1 MSTGAC
7 LSRYLKAGLVRETVA
22 MDVRRAQPLTG
33 QSLGLKVFAL
43 EVSHVPE
50 QQMIQI
56 LASYSVDKMHKEGV

>member
-1 MSTGAC
+1 
-7 LSRYLKAGLVRETVA
+7 

-33 QSLGLKVFAL
+33 QILGLKVFAL

-56 LASYSVDKMHKEGV
+56 LASYSVDKTLNDGV